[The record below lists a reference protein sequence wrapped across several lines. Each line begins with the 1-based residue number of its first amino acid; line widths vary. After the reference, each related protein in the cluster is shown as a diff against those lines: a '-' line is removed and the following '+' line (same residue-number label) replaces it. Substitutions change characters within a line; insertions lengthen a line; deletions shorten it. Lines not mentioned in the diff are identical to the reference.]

1 MESGDGREG
10 DKKCKADG
18 IWVKGEVIKG
28 ERERV
33 YWEAVFNAKRNK
45 KSAR

>member
-10 DKKCKADG
+10 GKKCKVDDD
-18 IWVKGEVIKG
+18 IWVKGEVIRG

-33 YWEAVFNAKRNK
+33 YWEVVSNAKGNK
-45 KSAR
+45 KA

>member
-10 DKKCKADG
+10 GKKCKMDDDK
-18 IWVKGEVIKG
+18 WVKGEVIRG

-33 YWEAVFNAKRNK
+33 YWEAVFNAKVNRK
-45 KSAR
+45 A